1 MNEEMPGGFK
11 VVTALFQELDML
23 ARNQTPHILGAQV
36 RPTLPAIGG
45 QGRRSTERQPK
56 LDF

>member
-1 MNEEMPGGFK
+1 MDEEMPGGFK
-11 VVTALFQELDML
+11 GVTAPFQDLDE
-23 ARNQTPHILGAQV
+23 V